1 MTNRE
6 NFGGTQ
12 PSAVTLASVTSLGEL
27 EHGGSFALRKRLL
40 VPRWWLVGTFCSGHR
55 VGTKGDGL
63 FEAFASERLGEVIY
77 AASAISPRTLFCL
90 ANFWHAVCR
99 SFLAGQG
106 ESVTPLD
113 ARKSITVPLSEL
125 FRGTA
130 SARESAFADFR
141 RAIMA
146 PFEAMQIVRSERTR
160 TLGQTTLQSTGAAT
174 TLIRN
179 LSFADDDTL
188 TVEFLMPIVD
198 VISGKACSS
207 VAAPGFVSSRAPA
220 VSVNTFTN
228 DSASKI
234 VTLSPNVLKWHG
246 DKSSM
251 RKLHLYLYLELTK
264 SLGRNSSGR
273 GQTSLCDPGVG
284 MTLLAKLSH
293 EQAKDFFGDFVMRA
307 SGLYDHGVLGWSE
320 SFPHGRIA
328 DLMPA
333 GTRPGGVCLQVVRLS
348 DHMIQVLRFEE
359 AVSQRLVPEVA
370 DSLSPS
376 QNGGRDSVHSLLPK
390 PEPSRASTGRVSA
403 IPNLSHSHCGT
414 SASHRGRRRIGGLA
428 RFAKR
433 ERNGADQEMEY
444 VLKLAQYYE
453 SLTPSQRS
461 ELDREMKHRT
471 QADFRA
477 WLGPILE
484 RTH

>member
-1 MTNRE
+1 MSSGESWGRSFT
-6 NFGGTQ
+6 
-12 PSAVTLASVTSLGEL
+12 SAAATHAASSIGLAVCDSDQV
-27 EHGGSFALRKRLL
+27 SFALRKRLL
-40 VPRWWLVGTFCSGHR
+40 VPRWWLVGTFCLGHR
-55 VGTKGDGL
+55 VGSKGDGL
-63 FEAFASERLGEVIY
+63 FEAFASERLGHVVY

-99 SFLAGQG
+99 SFLAAQD
-106 ESVTPLD
+106 ESAASVHPSRT
-113 ARKSITVPLSEL
+113 ITVPLSEL
-125 FRGTA
+125 FRGTV
-130 SARESAFADFR
+130 SERESAFADFR

-146 PFEAMQIVRSERTR
+146 PFEALQIVRSEKSRTQ
-160 TLGQTTLQSTGAAT
+160 GQIILRPTGAAT

-179 LSFADDDTL
+179 LSFADDQTL
-188 TVEFLMPIVD
+188 TVEFLMPITEVM
-198 VISGKACSS
+198 SGNACGSD
-207 VAAPGFVSSRAPA
+207 AAPGFLSNRDALVSAQTVTANRDSR
-220 VSVNTFTN
+220 
-228 DSASKI
+228 I

-264 SLGRNSSGR
+264 SLNRMPAGRDEKSVSN
-273 GQTSLCDPGVG
+273 PGIG
-284 MTLLAKLSH
+284 STLAAKLSH

-320 SFPHGRIA
+320 SLPPGRIA
-328 DLMPA
+328 DLMPVGA
-333 GTRPGGVCLQVVRLS
+333 CSGGGCLQLVRLS

-359 AVSQRLVPEVA
+359 AISQRLVPEA
-370 DSLSPS
+370 SPVVGLQTQQVYPDPAPTRRLTHGES
-376 QNGGRDSVHSLLPK
+376 NKVNHQ
-390 PEPSRASTGRVSA
+390 
-403 IPNLSHSHCGT
+403 SHPQCGT
-414 SASHRGRRRIGGLA
+414 SASHRTSRRIGGLS

-433 ERNGADQEMEY
+433 ERSGADQEMEY

-453 SLTPSQRS
+453 SLSPAQRS

-477 WLGPILE
+477 WLGPILD